1 MSNLFYDLGRKF
13 GPNVRKVRWIW
24 RSITGSEAEAV
35 TVEHEV
41 GRDLAREVRRN
52 LKMYRSGDSGGQTGQ
67 IIDETAKRI
76 IPCVVNKSRRFN
88 FDVFEQAEQNAFALP
103 GGFIFLTDSILEL
116 CEWNR
121 DEIAFILG
129 HEMGHVIRGH
139 AMNRIISNLAINAA
153 SHAAPV
159 RGMVAGW
166 LRNVGVQFLE
176 SAYSRELES
185 EADELGVRLVAAAGY
200 DPSACVR
207 LLRRLAESK
216 SHCERFE
223 LGSYFSSHPPLN
235 ERIEDINRLL
245 LHLDK

>member
-1 MSNLFYDLGRKF
+1 M
-13 GPNVRKVRWIW
+13 KV
-24 RSITGSEAEAV
+24 EY
-35 TVEHEV
+35 EV
-41 GRDLAREVRRN
+41 GLDLAREIRRN
-52 LKMYRSGDSGGQTGQ
+52 PKMFLSCGS
-67 IIDETAKRI
+67 DERTKRI
-76 IPCVVNKSRRFN
+76 INDTSQRITACVADKSRRFS
-88 FDVFEQAEQNAFALP
+88 FDVFEQSEQNAFALP

-153 SHAAPV
+153 SNTAPV
-159 RGMVAGW
+159 RGLVAGW
-166 LRNVGVQFLE
+166 LRNVGIQFLE

-185 EADELGVRLVAAAGY
+185 EADELGVRLVDAAGY

-223 LGSYFSSHPPLN
+223 LGNYFSSHPPLN
-235 ERIEDINRLL
+235 ERIEKINHL
-245 LHLDK
+245 LHRLDK